1 MKTQIGRS
9 IATLSATNIFLIAL
23 ASPAGAGSD
32 YSRIDRRCITGID
45 SNVAIDLPTAAQIQ
59 EMPVGTPIA
68 QVTALAGTKAYC
80 QTAEKTAP
88 GGTWAQPFVLPIV
101 VQTIA
106 APPEVLIVY
115 VAQGQLAGVERWNVA
130 PPDWLDRQYDSLVE
144 QNIRSTWGSVSNSW
158 QNRDLKTPSQP
169 IESARSPEP
178 QTGCPPCPSQEL

>member
-1 MKTQIGRS
+1 MTTQIARS
-9 IATLSATNIFLIAL
+9 IATLSATNFFLIAF

-32 YSRIDRRCITGID
+32 YSRIDRRCVTGID
-45 SNVAIDLPTAAQIQ
+45 PNVAIDLPTAAQIQ
-59 EMPVGTPIA
+59 EMPVGAPIA

-80 QTAEKTAP
+80 QIAEKTAP

-130 PPDWLDRQYDSLVE
+130 PPDWLDRQDDSQVE
-144 QNIRSTWGSVSNSW
+144 QNIRSTWSSVNSSW
-158 QNRDLKTPSQP
+158 QNRNLDLPNQP
-169 IESARSPEP
+169 IESARSPE
-178 QTGCPPCPSQEL
+178 QQAGCPPCPSQEL

>member
-130 PPDWLDRQYDSLVE
+130 PP
-144 QNIRSTWGSVSNSW
+144 
-158 QNRDLKTPSQP
+158 
-169 IESARSPEP
+169 RSPVRQPSRAKHPLYLGFGQQLLAEP
-178 QTGCPPCPSQEL
+178 RSQNAQPAY